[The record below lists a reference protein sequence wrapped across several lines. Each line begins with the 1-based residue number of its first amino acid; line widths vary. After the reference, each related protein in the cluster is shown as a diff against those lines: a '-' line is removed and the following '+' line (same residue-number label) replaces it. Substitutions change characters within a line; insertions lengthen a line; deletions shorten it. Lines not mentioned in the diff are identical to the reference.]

1 MSWKVAKGF
10 SFLFSFLH
18 VCTIPLFCK
27 FKVLDFDEGQRLDRH
42 ITYKP
47 RMCIHQEVNWQI
59 IILLFAA
66 SEPKKGKLRKFSDKL
81 PAIVDHLNHLFL
93 C

>member
-10 SFLFSFLH
+10 SFLFLH
-18 VCTIPLFCK
+18 VCTIFLSCK
-27 FKVLDFDEGQRLDRH
+27 FKLLDFDEGQRLDRH

-59 IILLFAA
+59 MIFLSSLFKANYY
-66 SEPKKGKLRKFSDKL
+66 SVVCGQ
-81 PAIVDHLNHLFL
+81 
-93 C
+93 